1 MRARALKHG
10 RRAARDLRAE
20 LVNLGVMVRDESGKR
35 YWRRADR
42 PVES

>member
-10 RRAARDLRAE
+10 TRAARHRRAE
-20 LVNLGVMVRDESGKR
+20 LVDLGVVVRDKSGKR